1 MKRRSDEEISSPLYE
16 YDAAIRAQ
24 YGFFAGVDEAGRGPL
39 CGPVVVA
46 ACILDPEKPVYG
58 INDSKKLTEKKREAL
73 FDEILDKAL
82 AYKIVFVGPEII
94 DRDNILNATMSGMK
108 QAAEGLDIVP
118 NLVLV
123 DGNRLP
129 ELPFRAE
136 PIVKGD
142 DLIPEISAASILAKT
157 YRDALMKILGG
168 MYPKYGFE
176 QHAGYG
182 TAYHLKMLEKWG
194 PCPVHRMTF
203 GPVALIAKKFERRAD
218 RKKRKGQ

>member
-1 MKRRSDEEISSPLYE
+1 MADYLCDCEETIATLVC
-16 YDAAIRAQ
+16 
-24 YGFFAGVDEAGRGPL
+24 GVYEAGRGPL
-39 CGPVVVA
+39 AGPVVA
-46 ACILDPEKPVYG
+46 AAVILNPDHPIEG
-58 INDSKKLTEKKREAL
+58 LRDSKKLTAHAREVLA
-73 FDEILDKAL
+73 EQIKTHAL
-82 AYKIVFVGPEII
+82 AWAIAESSVADI
-94 DRDNILNATMSGMK
+94 DRMNILQATM
-108 QAAEGLDIVP
+108 AAMRKAVLQLDP
-118 NLVLV
+118 KPDLVLV

-182 TAYHLKMLEKWG
+182 TAHHLKMLEKWG